1 MFDNSLLKQLSSL
14 FESGKLASSG
24 RKKKRKQLPTA
35 PLPSKEYP
43 PELAKKETEAGAA
56 SALAVGKAEGKKL
69 APNDFASMYDDDIV
83 VTKYIPVGSLE
94 AEEGEVVEA
103 ASAPSSSSISSSFAA
118 ATEKTVKGI
127 FDKKESSPNKG
138 DFPIFNKCYNL
149 LFI

>member
-14 FESGKLASSG
+14 FESGKLAPSG
-24 RKKKRKQLPTA
+24 RKKKRKQLPSA

-69 APNDFASMYDDDIV
+69 APNDFTSMYDDDIV